1 MATRSAYLR
10 RARHWIA
17 NRGWG
22 GFLRELWRRAGIALS
37 GEPVP
42 DRAGVDR
49 GVHPFDVAHGVDTTG
64 LVWGE
69 ALGTTAGDPAAHG
82 DAPYWATGYYGIAPS
97 AFLAAVEMLRLAW
110 SRFTFVD
117 IGCGKGRALLL
128 ALRFPFRRVLGVELS
143 PELAAV
149 AAENV
154 QRFHADWRCEE
165 VAAEVLAGDATS
177 FALPEGPLV
186 LFLYHPFAR
195 PVMERFLAHVQAAA
209 RAERRE
215 IVLLYANPE
224 LGPLLEG
231 TAGITLLWKFA
242 FPLSTEDSAADRFAS
257 RYENFA
263 AYWVEG

>member
-1 MATRSAYLR
+1 MGTRSAYLR

-22 GFLRELWRRAGIALS
+22 GFLREVFRRVRIALS

-42 DRAGVDR
+42 NRAGVDR
-49 GVHPFDVAHGVDTTG
+49 GVHPFDFAYGVDTTG

-69 ALGTTAGDPAAHG
+69 ALGRSAGYEGAQ
-82 DAPYWATGYYGIAPS
+82 YWAKGYYGIAPS
-97 AFLAAVEMLRLAW
+97 AFTAAMETLRLEW
-110 SRFTFVD
+110 PRFAFVD

-149 AAENV
+149 ATENV
-154 QRFHADWRCEE
+154 ERFRAPWRCRGGR
-165 VAAEVLAGDATS
+165 AEVLAADATS
-177 FALPEGPLV
+177 FALPAGPLV

-209 RAERRE
+209 RTERRE

-224 LGPLLEG
+224 LGFLLEATEG
-231 TAGITLLWKFA
+231 LTLLWKFSLG
-242 FPLSTEDSAADRFAS
+242 LSAEDSAADRFAS

-263 AYWVEG
+263 AYRVEDS